1 MNMRPFKQRTVVSV
15 VYVTAMFMAAM
26 DASVVNMAL
35 PTIIKEFQ
43 TSPSAAGIVNIG
55 YLVSL
60 AVCLPIAGWL
70 GDRWG
75 TKRIFLIALGMFT
88 AASALCGLAG
98 DLNGLNLFRVIQG
111 AGGGLITPVGMAI
124 LFRTFPPHERPKISR
139 VLVLPVAVAPAL
151 GPIISGFLTDQLS
164 WRWIFYINI
173 PIGLIILLFGLF
185 FLDEDIQ
192 SGAGAFDLPGF
203 LLSAPGVALAVFALN
218 QGPVNGFGSP
228 GVLAAGIGG
237 LVLLTI
243 LVFVELHVKDP
254 LLNLRLLADRV
265 FGTMSFISLFSAAG
279 LLGML
284 YVFPLMYQEVLNHSA
299 LDTALI
305 TFPEALGLMLASQ
318 LMPRLFA
325 KLGPRRL
332 ISAALLC
339 GAVMFALLSL
349 TGPGANPW
357 FLRGLLFLAGF
368 FLGQAVGAVQ
378 IASFANISS
387 ASMGRAT
394 TLFHVQNRLGSA
406 LGVAVMS
413 CLLAVMSQHT
423 EDLQPDLSAYRMA
436 LLGAAGFLAAA
447 LCFALRIRDA
457 DAAPGMGTHSRSET
471 RKARAEGSGR

>member
-1 MNMRPFKQRTVVSV
+1 
-15 VYVTAMFMAAM
+15 
-26 DASVVNMAL
+26 
-35 PTIIKEFQ
+35 
-43 TSPSAAGIVNIG
+43 
-55 YLVSL
+55 
-60 AVCLPIAGWL
+60 
-70 GDRWG
+70 
-75 TKRIFLIALGMFT
+75 
-88 AASALCGLAG
+88 
-98 DLNGLNLFRVIQG
+98 
-111 AGGGLITPVGMAI
+111 MAI

-318 LMPRLFA
+318 LMPRL
-325 KLGPRRL
+325 LQNLVR
-332 ISAALLC
+332 
-339 GAVMFALLSL
+339 
-349 TGPGANPW
+349 
-357 FLRGLLFLAGF
+357 AG
-368 FLGQAVGAVQ
+368 
-378 IASFANISS
+378 
-387 ASMGRAT
+387 
-394 TLFHVQNRLGSA
+394 
-406 LGVAVMS
+406 
-413 CLLAVMSQHT
+413 
-423 EDLQPDLSAYRMA
+423 
-436 LLGAAGFLAAA
+436 
-447 LCFALRIRDA
+447 
-457 DAAPGMGTHSRSET
+457 
-471 RKARAEGSGR
+471 